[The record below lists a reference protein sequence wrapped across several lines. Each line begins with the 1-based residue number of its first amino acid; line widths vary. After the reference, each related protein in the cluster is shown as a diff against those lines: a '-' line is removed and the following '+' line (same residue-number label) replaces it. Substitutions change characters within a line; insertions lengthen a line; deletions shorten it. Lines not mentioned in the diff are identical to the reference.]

1 MHLRHHA
8 DMTDASPSH
17 RPASAPPSGKGSPAY
32 RALVSD
38 LLAGQG
44 FAPGAIAALLDFD
57 AENFLYVRRVMKGD
71 MPQALMRELETGLEV
86 SQFHALSAL
95 LRIRGGYGRPAPQE
109 PTVGLLAEELCL
121 DPSRASRIAADL
133 VDRGLV
139 ARGVSQEDGRRSI
152 LTPTDR
158 GTALMQAFLAAKWQR
173 LSRLFADWSEEDI
186 ASFARLFGRFSEG
199 MRREY
204 PTG

>member
-1 MHLRHHA
+1 MRHVSP
-8 DMTDASPSH
+8 MTDAPT
-17 RPASAPPSGKGSPAY
+17 PPPPGKGSAAY
-32 RALVSD
+32 RAQVAD

-71 MPQALMRELETGLEV
+71 IPQTLMRELDTGLEI
-86 SQFHALSAL
+86 SQFHALSAI

-109 PTVGLLAEELCL
+109 ATVGLLAEELSL

-139 ARGVSQEDGRRSI
+139 ARAVSQEDGRRSI
-152 LTPTDR
+152 LNPTDR
-158 GTALMQAFLAAKWQR
+158 GIALMQAFLAAKWQHMAR
-173 LSRLFADWSEEDI
+173 VFADWSEDEI
-186 ASFARLFGRFSEG
+186 ATFARLFTRYSDGL
-199 MRREY
+199 RREY
-204 PTG
+204 PGT